1 MNIQER
7 DYFKEAFI
15 QSMNI
20 FFQWNTSTGQTE
32 PMEPELNTSVI
43 SDLLAFPPD
52 GAKAIPVMAQGV
64 MILMYTLVVL
74 LSVGGNTLVVFS
86 IIAHQRMKT
95 VTNYFILNLACADML
110 TAVLCIPFT
119 LIANLLMRYWP
130 FGPWMCP
137 IVTYAQ
143 SVAVFL
149 TAFTLVG
156 ISLDRFRAVLYPLKP
171 RMSIRQAA
179 FVIAQVWLFSLAVPL
194 PVAILSK
201 VVNETDP
208 QGNSREI
215 CKEEWSDDRQKYVY
229 TIVIMIFQY
238 FLPLSVLIFTYA
250 SIGFIIWIKK
260 TPGEA
265 ENSRDQRLAASK
277 RKVSVLP
284 IDNNVKCCL

>member
-1 MNIQER
+1 MQTNIR
-7 DYFKEAFI
+7 AGDYSTEALKE
-15 QSMNI
+15 SMDI
-20 FFQWNTSTGQTE
+20 FLQWNTSSRHTE
-32 PMEPELNTSVI
+32 PMEPEVNASVI
-43 SDLLAFPPD
+43 SDPLTFPPE
-52 GAKAIPVMAQGV
+52 GAKAIPVMAQGA

-74 LSVGGNTLVVFS
+74 LSVGGNTLVVVS
-86 IIAHQRMKT
+86 IVAHQRMKT

-179 FVIAQVWLFSLAVPL
+179 FVIAQVWLF
-194 PVAILSK
+194 
-201 VVNETDP
+201 
-208 QGNSREI
+208 
-215 CKEEWSDDRQKYVY
+215 
-229 TIVIMIFQY
+229 
-238 FLPLSVLIFTYA
+238 
-250 SIGFIIWIKK
+250 
-260 TPGEA
+260 
-265 ENSRDQRLAASK
+265 
-277 RKVSVLP
+277 
-284 IDNNVKCCL
+284 